1 MAVTVISKI
10 KQKNAADFAIIDDI
24 DINGGLRIVDDIT
37 ARDNIPE
44 SRRKDGMLVK
54 VISDGE
60 TYELQNDLTTWLVWA
75 PGTAAPEVLIYATQ
89 VSLLASTPSAGKLGF
104 AQDTDNTYVR
114 TTSGWEPV
122 NSTVDGGVF

>member
-24 DINGGLRIVDDIT
+24 DINGGLRVVATTTD
-37 ARDNIPE
+37 RDNIPE
-44 SRRKDGMLVK
+44 SRRKEGMLVK

-60 TYELQNDLTTWLVWA
+60 TYELQNDMITWLVWN
-75 PGTAAPEVLIYATQ
+75 PGAATPEVLIYATHAA
-89 VSLLASTPSAGKLGF
+89 LLADTPSAGKLGF

-114 TTSGWEPV
+114 TTFGWEPV
-122 NSTVDGGVF
+122 NSTVDGGMF